1 MTSGDGRV
9 NQQPPLVAQHT
20 LWLRE
25 HNRIARELSQLNM
38 YWDDE
43 RLFQE
48 ARKIVGAM
56 FQHITYTEYLPLILG
71 DDIMDK
77 FELWPLPKG
86 KFFKGYDACVDPSI
100 RQGFMAAA
108 FRFGHS
114 MINQFVG
121 FKTTGANAE
130 RANLRDVFNIPD
142 PMYKPE
148 GIESTI
154 RGLYIERSQ
163 SVDRYIHYYI

>member
-25 HNRIARELSQLNM
+25 HNRIARKLRQLNM

-56 FQHITYTEYLPLILG
+56 FQHITHTEYLPLILG

-114 MINQFVG
+114 MINQFIG
-121 FKTTGANAE
+121 FKTIGADAE
-130 RANLRDVFNIPD
+130 RALLRDVFIQQPPLVAQHTLWLRKHNRI
-142 PMYKPE
+142 
-148 GIESTI
+148 
-154 RGLYIERSQ
+154 
-163 SVDRYIHYYI
+163 